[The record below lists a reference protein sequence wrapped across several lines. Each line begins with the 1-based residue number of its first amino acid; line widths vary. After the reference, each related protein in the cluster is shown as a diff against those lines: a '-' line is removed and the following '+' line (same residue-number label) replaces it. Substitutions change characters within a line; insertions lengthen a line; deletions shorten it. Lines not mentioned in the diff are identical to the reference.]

1 MPSMHATDGF
11 LLHMH
16 DAVSGQ
22 FHAYLSHDALTEEQ
36 MVYLK
41 LKMQTMVP
49 GCDIYTHIDGMKD
62 QSMIESNVI
71 ESDVFVAFVTEGY
84 LKYSNCRRELVT
96 ASFSI
101 VD

>member
-1 MPSMHATDGF
+1 
-11 LLHMH
+11 MH